1 MKALIPIVLIV
12 AALLGVQLIVSFERP
27 PIDTVQQGF
36 RGTGMEEGVNPRTE
50 AKLVEANQAPDS
62 YGPTEPG
69 GPKASEIYQN
79 VEVLGDLTEDEFTAL
94 MISITAWVSPDQSC
108 AYCHNVENMASEEV
122 YAKQV
127 ARRMLQMT
135 KTINSQWKDHVADTG
150 VNCYTCHRGN
160 PVPQQAWFLESGPA
174 ESAGGF
180 NAKRQGQ
187 NVATER
193 AGYTSLPYTALEQLL
208 VEDGNIRVQSASAL
222 PIAGQPGVGL
232 QATESTYSLM
242 MHMSDSLGQNC
253 TFCHNTRALGNWEQ
267 SNPVRTK
274 AWYGIRMARDINNTF
289 VMPLQP
295 LLPEAH
301 LGPQGDIGKVS
312 CNTCHQCVSKP
323 LYGAPMLTDHP
334 TLGVAS
340 D

>member
-1 MKALIPIVLIV
+1 MKALVPIFLVV
-12 AALLGVQLIVSFERP
+12 AILFAVQIIVSFDRWP
-27 PIDTVQQGF
+27 VDSVQQGF
-36 RGTGMEEGVNPRTE
+36 RGTGMVEISNPRIE
-50 AKLVEANQAPDS
+50 ADLVKANQPPDS

-79 VEVLGDLTEDEFTAL
+79 VEVLGDLSEDEFTAL
-94 MISITAWVSPDQSC
+94 MVSITAWVAPEQGC

-122 YAKQV
+122 YAKKV

-135 KTINSQWKDHVADTG
+135 KTINSQWQDHVANTG

-160 PVPQQAWFLESGPA
+160 PVPEYAWFLESGPA

-193 AGYTSLPYTALEQLL
+193 ASYSSLPYTSLEELL
-208 VEDGNIRVQSASAL
+208 VADGNIRVQSASAL
-222 PIAGQPGVGL
+222 PIVGQTGVGL
-232 QATESTYSLM
+232 QATEHTYSLM

-253 TFCHNTRALGNWEQ
+253 TFCHNTRALGSWEE

-301 LGPQGDIGKVS
+301 LGAQGDIGKVS
-312 CNTCHQCVSKP
+312 CMTCHQGVNKP
-323 LYGAPMLTDHP
+323 LYGEPMLTDHP

-340 D
+340 N